1 VIVAAAALKGYRL
14 AQRGMPAG
22 DALAFASGGA
32 AAFASTLA
40 ASGIVQRMDRARS
53 YLPFAAYRL
62 ALGAVALLRLNGG
75 DGR

>member
-1 VIVAAAALKGYRL
+1 ML
-14 AQRGMPAG
+14 QFCDNRGQ
-22 DALAFASGGA
+22 DERHGGA

-40 ASGIVQRMDRARS
+40 VSGLVPRMDRTRS
-53 YLPFAAYRL
+53 YLPFAAYRV